1 MSITHALLQHSCLRL
16 HNISRRPILSHYCGS
31 QASAVEDQE
40 VDEADAG
47 AGAAEG
53 SADAAVDMS
62 MFDLSVKKKKKPKK
76 PKKETEEAA
85 AGTAASGDNAC
96 DYSYETLLDRIQ
108 VHLLRSL
115 ILCDLSCKRYFCT
128 THTSGVARSMIEDLS
143 SEWLPTTYVDHIMP
157 YHTPIS

>member
-1 MSITHALLQHSCLRL
+1 
-16 HNISRRPILSHYCGS
+16 
-31 QASAVEDQE
+31 VEDQE
-40 VDEADAG
+40 ADEADAG

-53 SADAAVDMS
+53 GADAAVDMS

-108 VHLLRSL
+108 VHP
-115 ILCDLSCKRYFCT
+115 
-128 THTSGVARSMIEDLS
+128 VLS
-143 SEWLPTTYVDHIMP
+143 SVQSSKVHSFYSFAPHNQAPLGL
-157 YHTPIS
+157 

>member
-1 MSITHALLQHSCLRL
+1 
-16 HNISRRPILSHYCGS
+16 
-31 QASAVEDQE
+31 VEDQE
-40 VDEADAG
+40 ADEADAG

-85 AGTAASGDNAC
+85 AGTDNAC

-108 VHLLRSL
+108 VHPVLHLVQCEKYQHSL
-115 ILCDLSCKRYFCT
+115 ICT
-128 THTSGVARSMIEDLS
+128 THQAPLGL
-143 SEWLPTTYVDHIMP
+143 
-157 YHTPIS
+157 